1 MPPIRIFGFSL
12 FPALFKLSQDKG
24 RAGSF
29 APEPVRHPVEE
40 VRISVGESVI
50 RCVALQGFS

>member
-12 FPALFKLSQDKG
+12 FPALFKLSPEEGQ
-24 RAGSF
+24 AGSF
-29 APEPVRHPVEE
+29 RPEPVRHPVEG